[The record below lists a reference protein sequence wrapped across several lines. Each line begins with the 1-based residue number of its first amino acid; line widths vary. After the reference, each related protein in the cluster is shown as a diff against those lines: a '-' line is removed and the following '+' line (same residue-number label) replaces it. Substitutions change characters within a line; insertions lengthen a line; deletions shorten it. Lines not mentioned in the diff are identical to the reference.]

1 MTEWR
6 AADLIRRIKVE
17 ETAERYV
24 DRHKAFDL
32 AIKALE
38 EIQQYREIGTV
49 EELKKLKES
58 NLSGLELAMIAV
70 SIEKLE
76 QYEDLEKQGKLLKLP
91 CAVGDEVWYIDKYA
105 DLYTEIVRGV
115 VDGYLWYRTCGFALN
130 IVWDKP
136 IMGHFGYKRKEMPFL
151 EIDKTVFLTKESAE
165 AALKEMSE

>member
-49 EELKKLKES
+49 EELRKLKES

-70 SIEKLE
+70 SVEKLK
-76 QYEDLEKQGKLLKLP
+76 QYEDLEKQGNLLKNPKELENSILERMKEFM
-91 CAVGDEVWYIDKYA
+91 DEYRGYSESSIDHFWGKA
-105 DLYTEIVRGV
+105 DAMKTAMQIVKRAFSEVMPDDKNFSGGNK
-115 VDGYLWYRTCGFALN
+115 DG
-130 IVWDKP
+130 
-136 IMGHFGYKRKEMPFL
+136 
-151 EIDKTVFLTKESAE
+151 
-165 AALKEMSE
+165 

>member
-49 EELKKLKES
+49 EELRKLKES

-70 SIEKLE
+70 YVEKLK
-76 QYEDLEKQGKLLKLP
+76 QYEDLEKQGNLLKNPKEL
-91 CAVGDEVWYIDKYA
+91 ENSILERMKEFMDKYRSYSESSIDHFGGKA
-105 DLYTEIVRGV
+105 DAMETSMRIVRV
-115 VDGYLWYRTCGFALN
+115 HFRKWQTEYRSAKLN
-130 IVWDKP
+130 FS
-136 IMGHFGYKRKEMPFL
+136 GGRK
-151 EIDKTVFLTKESAE
+151 
-165 AALKEMSE
+165 

>member
-58 NLSGLELAMIAV
+58 NLSGLELAMIAATQTFTRF
-70 SIEKLE
+70 E
-76 QYEDLEKQGKLLKLP
+76 
-91 CAVGDEVWYIDKYA
+91 
-105 DLYTEIVRGV
+105 GV
-115 VDGYLWYRTCGFALN
+115 
-130 IVWDKP
+130 
-136 IMGHFGYKRKEMPFL
+136 
-151 EIDKTVFLTKESAE
+151 
-165 AALKEMSE
+165 